1 MKKTLRYLRPVASIA
16 SLALFAYALRRAG
29 TGTIL
34 DGARALGGGFILLIL
49 LSGLR
54 HALRTAAWHASIE
67 PGTSRPGL
75 LTLFGLRLLGEGLNV
90 ATPAGP
96 LLGES
101 AKAWTASRWMPAS
114 SSASSVLI
122 ENLIYGL
129 AAGLFVLS
137 GAMVVLVA
145 ISPHLGLGS
154 WMVMACLLASFLVAW
169 TLLRRGTLLIAPLLD
184 RLPPGSRVKR
194 FLERYK
200 TQIETVEAEVYRFF
214 RARRTAFLGI
224 LGLEFLTNFTGLA
237 EAYLVLKVTT
247 PHASLLTCYLVE
259 VTNRLVQLFLPF
271 VPFGLGVE
279 EGAAAGTL
287 KSLGYSVSQGVSLAV
302 LRRARTLFW
311 SGIGLLLAAHYL
323 GSRSPLREGAQY
335 ETAHS

>member
-1 MKKTLRYLRPVASIA
+1 MKKTLHYLRPAATVG
-16 SLALFAYALRRAG
+16 SLALFAYVLRRAG
-29 TGTIL
+29 VATIL
-34 DGARALGGGFILLIL
+34 DSARALGAGFAWLIL

-67 PGTSRPGL
+67 PGTPRPAL

-137 GAMVVLVA
+137 GAIILLVA
-145 ISPHLGLGS
+145 ISPHPGLGS
-154 WMVMACLLASFLVAW
+154 WIFIACLFASLPVAW
-169 TLLRRGTLLIAPLLD
+169 TLLRRGTPSIARLLD
-184 RLPPGSRVKR
+184 CLPPGSRVTR
-194 FLERYK
+194 FLEPYK
-200 TQIETVEAEVYRFF
+200 TQIESVEAEVYRFF
-214 RARRTAFLGI
+214 RARRAAFLGI
-224 LGLEFLTNFTGLA
+224 LGLELLTNFTGLA

-259 VTNRLVQLFLPF
+259 ATNRLVQLFLPF
-271 VPFGLGVE
+271 VPLGLGVE

-287 KSLGYSVSQGVSLAV
+287 KSLGYSVSQGVALAV
-302 LRRARTLFW
+302 LRRARTVFW

-323 GSRSPLREGAQY
+323 GAGRPLREGTQY